1 MAATDTLS
9 VLLAWFT
16 WPDGTSTEP
25 TKATTNNVHTDDHY
39 GDSVFRAIATR
50 HTPARW
56 SIPSGSEIAAT
67 SATSELQVTPLPR
80 RWRDTALVIATVS
93 LPGMKRPS
101 QCFVKQNNW

>member
-1 MAATDTLS
+1 MITT
-9 VLLAWFT
+9 
-16 WPDGTSTEP
+16 GT
-25 TKATTNNVHTDDHY
+25 
-39 GDSVFRAIATR
+39 VFLGPSQRAI
-50 HTPARW
+50 PQARW

-101 QCFVKQNNW
+101 QSFVKQNSW